1 VVGFRSG
8 HGGRATR
15 VTMGMLVSWGKD
27 GNTRRNQA
35 EKFRCLPRWCGILS
49 YHGRR
54 LSEEEM

>member
-1 VVGFRSG
+1 
-8 HGGRATR
+8 
-15 VTMGMLVSWGKD
+15 MGMLVSWGKD

-35 EKFRCLPRWCGILS
+35 EKFRWLPRWRSILS